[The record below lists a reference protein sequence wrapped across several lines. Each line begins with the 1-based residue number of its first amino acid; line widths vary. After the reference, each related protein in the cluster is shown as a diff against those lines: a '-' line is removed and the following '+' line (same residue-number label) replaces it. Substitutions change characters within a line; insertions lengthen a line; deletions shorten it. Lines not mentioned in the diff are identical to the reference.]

1 MHFSSGAYGNKFLN
15 FAVSCLE
22 KHTVWVNGNQKHG
35 FKCCYI
41 KASTKSRIKLSLIM
55 IKFTAKDLW
64 LIFLC
69 TLDICMSI
77 WRRLLFMI
85 ANTLIVHCGHNFVI
99 TVLIGDANHV
109 ASYSMGVQRIF
120 SEQFLEASERH
131 SKFSG

>member
-1 MHFSSGAYGNKFLN
+1 
-15 FAVSCLE
+15 
-22 KHTVWVNGNQKHG
+22 
-35 FKCCYI
+35 
-41 KASTKSRIKLSLIM
+41 
-55 IKFTAKDLW
+55 
-64 LIFLC
+64 
-69 TLDICMSI
+69 
-77 WRRLLFMI
+77 MI

>member
-35 FKCCYI
+35 FKCCHI
-41 KASTKSRIKLSLIM
+41 KASTKRRIKLPLIM

-64 LIFLC
+64 LTFLC

-77 WRRLLFMI
+77 CKGLLFMF
-85 ANTLIVHCGHNFVI
+85 ANTLFVHCGHNFVI
-99 TVLIGDANHV
+99 TVLIGDKSCEILQHGCTKDFFWAVFGGKWETHKV
-109 ASYSMGVQRIF
+109 
-120 SEQFLEASERH
+120 
-131 SKFSG
+131 